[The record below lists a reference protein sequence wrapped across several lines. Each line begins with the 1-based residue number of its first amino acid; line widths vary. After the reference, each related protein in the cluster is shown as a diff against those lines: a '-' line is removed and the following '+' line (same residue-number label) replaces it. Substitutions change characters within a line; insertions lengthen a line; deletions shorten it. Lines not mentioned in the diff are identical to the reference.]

1 MKAIFLMPL
10 ALVVA
15 TLQAVNAQST
25 RREQQGNFV
34 LVIGAYKVPE
44 NAARHARQ
52 AKKQKF
58 QSSIELVN
66 DKSLYYVSIMQ
77 TNDHDVA
84 ITEAKKM
91 QASGPFRDAW
101 VFSRIPYTPPAVEQ
115 PVAEQP
121 KEEPKVEVVKEPE
134 VIVPVKLSKA
144 DSTRLAEEKIK
155 AKVDGQKMV
164 MKKGDMETLNYIF
177 FYRDAAVLRPESRF
191 EVDRLVKLMQ
201 DHPSEKIRIH
211 GHTNGNDPGKIIKR
225 APSSTDF
232 FSLDRTVEDYG
243 SAKELSELRANQI
256 LEYLASKG
264 IDRKRMS
271 TKAWG
276 GKKPLY
282 NVDDA
287 KAEANVRVEIEVVKD
302 QD

>member
-10 ALVVA
+10 ALVMV
-15 TLQAVNAQST
+15 TLQTVNGQST

-44 NAARHARQ
+44 NAARHARF

-58 QSSIELVN
+58 QSSVELNN

-77 TNDHDVA
+77 TDDHDTA
-84 ITEAKKM
+84 INEAKKL
-91 QASGPFRDAW
+91 QATGPFRDAW
-101 VFSRIPYTPPAVEQ
+101 VFSRVPYTPPVVEQ
-115 PVAEQP
+115 PVVEQP
-121 KEEPKVEVVKEPE
+121 KEVVKDPEP
-134 VIVPVKLSKA
+134 VVVKPAKLTRE
-144 DSTRLAEEKIK
+144 DSLRLAEEKIK
-155 AKVDGQKMV
+155 EKVDQQKMV
-164 MKKGDMETLNYIF
+164 MKKGEMETLDFIF
-177 FYRDAAVLRPESRF
+177 FFRDAAVLRPESRF

-201 DHPSEKIRIH
+201 EHPSEKIKIH

-225 APSSTDF
+225 GPHSTDF
-232 FSLDRTVEDYG
+232 FSLDHTVEDYG
-243 SAKELSELRANQI
+243 SAKELSELRAMQI

-264 IDRKRMS
+264 IDRHRMS

-276 GKKPLY
+276 GRKPLY
-282 NVDDA
+282 NVDSE